1 MQAQVDQPHL
11 SRPTATDKPTASQ
24 EEDID
29 LLRRLTLRDEQALLT
44 LYHKYQRLVYSLALR
59 VLKEEPEAQELLQE
73 VFLHVWEKA
82 SMFDR
87 ERGSFDAWL
96 VTLTH
101 HRAIDVLRTRR
112 YKQRATEDRVDPD
125 VLAGMSTENTIL
137 DRTGLTESIEKD
149 EREKVRLAMEE
160 ISTEQKQVL
169 ELAYYEGYSQ
179 SEIAE
184 LLKIP
189 LGTVKTR
196 MRQGMIKLSRH
207 LKNLRYQ
214 PD

>member
-1 MQAQVDQPHL
+1 MN
-11 SRPTATDKPTASQ
+11 RPTGTEKNTRSR

-29 LLRRLTLRDEQALLT
+29 LLRRLTLRDEQALLS

-59 VLKEEPEAQELLQE
+59 VLRDEAEAQELLQE

-82 SMFDR
+82 SMFDQD
-87 ERGSFDAWL
+87 RGSFDSWL

-101 HRAIDVLRTRR
+101 HRAIDVIRTRR
-112 YKQRATEDRVDPD
+112 FKQRASEDRVDPE
-125 VLAGMSTENTIL
+125 VLAGMSTENKIL
-137 DRTGLTESIEKD
+137 ERRGLTDSIEND

-160 ISTEQKQVL
+160 ISKEQKQVL

-184 LLKIP
+184 MLSIP

-196 MRQGMIKLSRH
+196 MRQGMIKLSKH
-207 LKNLRYQ
+207 VKDLRYQ

>member
-1 MQAQVDQPHL
+1 
-11 SRPTATDKPTASQ
+11 
-24 EEDID
+24 
-29 LLRRLTLRDEQALLT
+29 
-44 LYHKYQRLVYSLALR
+44 
-59 VLKEEPEAQELLQE
+59 
-73 VFLHVWEKA
+73 
-82 SMFDR
+82 
-87 ERGSFDAWL
+87 
-96 VTLTH
+96 
-101 HRAIDVLRTRR
+101 
-112 YKQRATEDRVDPD
+112 
-125 VLAGMSTENTIL
+125 
-137 DRTGLTESIEKD
+137 
-149 EREKVRLAMEE
+149 MEE